1 MNAAIQRGL
10 SDLRRRQGGA
20 SPLSGGRVHR
30 VPRRQAVLALR
41 STRLY
46 LRGRQEHGVRP
57 CAFSPAEGLL
67 NAAVLACRAVLCC
80 AVLFCPLRTLAPNP
94 PPRLPFKSKRGPCSL
109 ALINSL
115 HPLQSP
121 LQLHLVATLPP
132 SLSPPSVRLCVVCVC
147 VCETGESTKC
157 SLRVFVCVCV
167 CRCSSRQPFIFS
179 HTI

>member
-1 MNAAIQRGL
+1 MAPALCRVGGYTECRG
-10 SDLRRRQGGA
+10 DRQCLRCVLQGCTCGA
-20 SPLSGGRVHR
+20 V
-30 VPRRQAVLALR
+30 R
-41 STRLY
+41 STACDPVHSLP
-46 LRGRQEHGVRP
+46 LKA
-57 CAFSPAEGLL
+57 CLTLL
-67 NAAVLACRAVLCC
+67 CLPAVLCC